1 MATNAYAYS
10 YTYERTHS
18 VVFLSDNLR
27 NTLREVIRENGLSP
41 DKLMQDW
48 ETIERGIRTWLDSRH
63 LERLIL
69 EVHRGGALVNRW
81 DFDIESIADHQ
92 IGVGILLE
100 PPDWGFFGY
109 LGAGKNAWSYDAFE
123 GAIVTETK
131 AIHSGLPTI
140 RKRGNVTVHLDL
152 KKKNEC
158 VFVVNGVRTPA
169 ISLPRQAVV
178 IPAACLLKKGQVV
191 TLANFGR
198 LQ

>member
-1 MATNAYAYS
+1 MVAPGP
-10 YTYERTHS
+10 HFS
-18 VVFLSDNLR
+18 VNGYLR
-27 NTLREVIRENGLSP
+27 SRSVEAAFILPQHPMPDGDWPPMRWDRQNTQEPLTISNNGLTLSWKSDLKGDLLQP
-41 DKLMQDW
+41 IWLGSQ
-48 ETIERGIRTWLDSRH
+48 TTARLSNGIFW
-63 LERLIL
+63 
-69 EVHRGGALVNRW
+69 W

-169 ISLPRQAVV
+169 ISLP
-178 IPAACLLKKGQVV
+178 
-191 TLANFGR
+191 
-198 LQ
+198 